1 MEQIYFAISQIIE
14 NITEHTKY
22 QTGKS
27 IKKRHLSPEEGHK
40 KDWESVGN
48 DIKIEAE
55 NFKKENYEKLKS
67 CTQ

>member
-14 NITEHTKY
+14 NISEHTNF

-27 IKKRHLSPEEGHK
+27 FKSSVLSPEEGLK

>member
-14 NITEHTKY
+14 NISEHANF

-27 IKKRHLSPEEGHK
+27 FKSSVLSPEEGLK